1 MKKDFCPER
10 VDAWLEGAVDEAV
23 WKQHLTD
30 CDGCRRELE
39 GYQALFRVLCE
50 ESEAEPAFEL
60 DRIVRSAMPD
70 PRPLLRPGL
79 AIGIGA
85 AAWLAALAAAVLGVS
100 AAGFGENGPGIALGL
115 LAGYAMFTA
124 VATVPL
130 LIRRTTLTL
139 TE

>member
-1 MKKDFCPER
+1 MKNKSCPER
-10 VDAWLEGAVDEAV
+10 IEAWLEGAIEEAG
-23 WKQHLTD
+23 WKQHLD
-30 CDGCRRELE
+30 SCDGCRREMD

-50 ESEAEPAFEL
+50 ESEVEPAFEL
-60 DRIVRSAMPD
+60 DRIVRAAMPD
-70 PRPLLRPGL
+70 ARRLLRPGL
-79 AIGIGA
+79 AIGVGA
-85 AAWLAALAAAVLGVS
+85 AAWLAALAAAVLAVS